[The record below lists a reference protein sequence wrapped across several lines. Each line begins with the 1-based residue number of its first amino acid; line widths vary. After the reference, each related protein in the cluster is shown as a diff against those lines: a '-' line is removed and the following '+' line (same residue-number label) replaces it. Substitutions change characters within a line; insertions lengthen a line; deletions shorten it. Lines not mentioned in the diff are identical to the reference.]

1 MPSAA
6 TSDVNLHDGMAQTVL
21 AVNLNLAQVRQSA
34 PELNATATRAM
45 DKARELLQ
53 QMSREIR
60 TLSYLLHPPL
70 LDDLGL
76 VSALKEYVHGFSE
89 RSGIQTVC
97 ENEFPFPRL
106 PQSVETAFFRIVQES
121 LTNIQRHSGSRH
133 AKISL
138 REDASAVYLEISD
151 SGKGMIVPLNGN
163 KHTGQRRLGVG
174 IPRNAG
180 TDGPARRPIGN
191 PIRLS
196 RDDGPRDDLKN
207 CPGVLRETEQTPLR
221 ILIADDHAVVR
232 AGLRALLESREG
244 WQVCAE
250 ALDGRDAVEQVA
262 KHKPDIAILDIGM
275 PLLNGVE
282 VARRVRKTSPATE
295 VLILTMH
302 QSDDLVQQVVEAG
315 AHGYILKDEADRVLL
330 AAVDALRQH
339 KSYFSNRVSSAAET
353 GDPETSD
360 ASKTSRS
367 RLTPREREILQL
379 LAEGKSNKDVANLLG
394 ISVNT
399 AEAHRANIMVKLDVR
414 SLADLVVYAI
424 RNKII
429 TT

>member
-1 MPSAA
+1 M
-6 TSDVNLHDGMAQTVL
+6 TS
-21 AVNLNLAQVRQSA
+21 
-34 PELNATATRAM
+34 
-45 DKARELLQ
+45 
-53 QMSREIR
+53 
-60 TLSYLLHPPL
+60 
-70 LDDLGL
+70 
-76 VSALKEYVHGFSE
+76 
-89 RSGIQTVC
+89 
-97 ENEFPFPRL
+97 
-106 PQSVETAFFRIVQES
+106 
-121 LTNIQRHSGSRH
+121 
-133 AKISL
+133 
-138 REDASAVYLEISD
+138 
-151 SGKGMIVPLNGN
+151 
-163 KHTGQRRLGVG
+163 
-174 IPRNAG
+174 
-180 TDGPARRPIGN
+180 
-191 PIRLS
+191 
-196 RDDGPRDDLKN
+196 
-207 CPGVLRETEQTPLR
+207 LR

-250 ALDGRDAVEQVA
+250 ALDGRDAVEKVA

-339 KSYFSNRVSSAAET
+339 KSYFSNRVSSVAEV
-353 GDPETSD
+353 GDPEASD
-360 ASKTSRS
+360 ASKSSRS